1 MNCCCP
7 LNITISTL
15 DVELK
20 IPDCNRCEK
29 DMIDAISDFKGV
41 ESCTTDTENQKIAV
55 SGSFNLEKLL
65 KKLKKVTGEDV
76 EIVEEEKKDPEPEI
90 VEIVKEKDDETK
102 VVQEVETEV
111 VQEVETKEDA
121 QPEVVFEPNSDEQK
135 EIEKY
140 MMFSDENPNAKCT
153 MS

>member
-90 VEIVKEKDDETK
+90 VEI
-102 VVQEVETEV
+102 
-111 VQEVETKEDA
+111 DA